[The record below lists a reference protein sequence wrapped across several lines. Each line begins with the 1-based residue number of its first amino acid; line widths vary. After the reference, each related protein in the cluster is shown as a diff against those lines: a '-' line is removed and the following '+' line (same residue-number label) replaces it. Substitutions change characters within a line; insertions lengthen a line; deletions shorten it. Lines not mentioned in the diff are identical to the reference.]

1 MISDYLSNIKAL
13 ILDMDGVLWCDTQP
27 LGKLSAIFDQIRDF
41 GYQFV
46 FVTNNATRTVDEYL
60 DKLAGFGVQVERE
73 QIFTAAE
80 ATGWYLSEQYPVN
93 ASVYVVGQ
101 PSLKHTITAHGL
113 NVVDDTK
120 EDARVV
126 VASLDYQL
134 TYEKLKHA
142 SLLIQAGCDFI
153 GTNPDRTLPTPE
165 GFIPGS
171 GTVIEALE
179 IATGKKAKIIGKPD
193 PLLYQMALKH
203 LRTLPYETLAVGDR
217 LETDIAGAQAAGIHT
232 ALVLTGVSSIKQ
244 AQEYHP
250 NPDIISI
257 NFTELV
263 S

>member
-126 VASLDYQL
+126 VASILLEPILIEPYPRLRVLFPDQAL
-134 TYEKLKHA
+134 LLKHWKLRLVRKPK
-142 SLLIQAGCDFI
+142 SLANLTPCFI
-153 GTNPDRTLPTPE
+153 
-165 GFIPGS
+165 
-171 GTVIEALE
+171 
-179 IATGKKAKIIGKPD
+179 KW
-193 PLLYQMALKH
+193 H
-203 LRTLPYETLAVGDR
+203 
-217 LETDIAGAQAAGIHT
+217 
-232 ALVLTGVSSIKQ
+232 
-244 AQEYHP
+244 
-250 NPDIISI
+250 
-257 NFTELV
+257 
-263 S
+263 

>member
-1 MISDYLSNIKAL
+1 
-13 ILDMDGVLWCDTQP
+13 
-27 LGKLSAIFDQIRDF
+27 
-41 GYQFV
+41 
-46 FVTNNATRTVDEYL
+46 VDEYL

-101 PSLKHTITAHGL
+101 PSLKHTITAHGLKPSLKHTITAHGL

-203 LRTLPYETLAVGDR
+203 LRTLPY
-217 LETDIAGAQAAGIHT
+217 
-232 ALVLTGVSSIKQ
+232 
-244 AQEYHP
+244 
-250 NPDIISI
+250 
-257 NFTELV
+257 
-263 S
+263 